1 MKNTTPSTTRALNT
15 TAEDQIQRIAENLT
29 QAIDGHKLAEESYV
43 DFESV
48 IDRIERKCKK
58 VAFKSI
64 IDRANVT
71 NADAI
76 KADVDELYTK
86 HIKNYPAQLKQAI
99 LDRQET
105 LPIARNAAIAV
116 RALCHQMLSLARAK
130 VKAAKAAEH
139 WKCCIWLGRRQSNE
153 E

>member
-1 MKNTTPSTTRALNT
+1 MKNTTPTTTAAST

-29 QAIDGHKLAEESYV
+29 QAIDGHEVVEERYKA
-43 DFESV
+43 FKSV

-58 VAFKSI
+58 VAFNSI

-71 NADAI
+71 NADEI
-76 KADVDELYTK
+76 KAEVDELYTK

-105 LPIARNAAIAV
+105 PPIAQNAAIAV
-116 RALCHQMLSLARAK
+116 RALCHQMLSLAK
-130 VKAAKAAEH
+130 SKIKAAKATQ
-139 WKCCIWLGRRQSNE
+139 L
-153 E
+153 

>member
-1 MKNTTPSTTRALNT
+1 MKNTTPSTTTASST

-29 QAIDGHKLAEESYV
+29 LAIDGHEQV
-43 DFESV
+43 DERYNAFKSV

-71 NADAI
+71 NADEI
-76 KADVDELYTK
+76 KADVTELYTK

-105 LPIARNAAIAV
+105 PPIAQNAAIAV
-116 RALCHQMLSLARAK
+116 RALCHQMLSLAKAK
-130 VKAAKAAEH
+130 VKAAKAAQH
-139 WKCCIWLGRRQSNE
+139 
-153 E
+153 

>member
-1 MKNTTPSTTRALNT
+1 MKNTTPSTTRASST

-29 QAIDGHKLAEESYV
+29 LAIDGHEQVEERYQA
-43 DFESV
+43 FKAV

-58 VAFKSI
+58 VAFNTI

-71 NADAI
+71 NAAQI

-105 LPIARNAAIAV
+105 PPIAQNAAIAV
-116 RALCHQMLSLARAK
+116 RALCHQMLSLAKAK
-130 VKAAKAAEH
+130 VKASKAS
-139 WKCCIWLGRRQSNE
+139 QQ
-153 E
+153 

>member
-1 MKNTTPSTTRALNT
+1 MKNTTPSTTTASAT

-29 QAIDGHKLAEESYV
+29 QAIDGHELVEERYSA
-43 DFESV
+43 FKAV

-58 VAFKSI
+58 VAFNSI
-64 IDRANVT
+64 IDPANVT
-71 NADAI
+71 NADEI

-105 LPIARNAAIAV
+105 PPIAQNAAIAV
-116 RALCHQMLSLARAK
+116 RALCHQMLSLAKAK
-130 VKAAKAAEH
+130 VKAAKA
-139 WKCCIWLGRRQSNE
+139 KQQ
-153 E
+153 